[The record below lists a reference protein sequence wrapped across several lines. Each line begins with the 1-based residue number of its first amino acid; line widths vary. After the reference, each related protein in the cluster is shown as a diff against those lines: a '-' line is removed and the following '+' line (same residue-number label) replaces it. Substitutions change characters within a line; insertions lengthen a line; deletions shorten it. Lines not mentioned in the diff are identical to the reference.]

1 MHEASIGTRLLTRLL
16 IILVAVWSLVAGI
29 VLVAFHGASSGALGA
44 GVADE
49 AGQRL
54 VGAHLL
60 VLAPVYLLIAWHIE
74 RYQGL
79 IWLPVAGQLA
89 VVLAVGYSIV
99 TGATDFEDG
108 ILALL
113 VSAIFAT
120 LLGYVW
126 VTEQRSNANLEL
138 DGEQGQSE
146 EAGTPRQQA

>member
-79 IWLPVAGQLA
+79 IWLPVTGQLA

-138 DGEQGQSE
+138 DDEQDQSE